1 MIILQPTIMS
11 KVLKFQLLLKNVIWR
26 LSPCFLYQL
35 AKAFTKIK
43 PGLGI
48 DFSEL
53 DDFKDSLPCY
63 DAIPSNL
70 QDIYNRF
77 KANVRDKLAS
87 LKANEKK
94 NEKLMIHSHIIAMC
108 IDLDVCDAI
117 EEFSKVNRGSLTV
130 ENYVVKVYIM
140 HGVDPLQQ
148 ALRIYG
154 SKRPKSYNYYVPMR
168 ALFKE
173 LLIPREPTKQ
183 LIKIAEDTLSLFFKK
198 QYDSPLCNISVGA
211 YAEQVYLDIS
221 HAGACIQGEKTEDSE
236 SQDTGSYVLQPV
248 EYDTIIY
255 DINTGDL
262 RIHMEKDRK
271 RILNFYVEVV
281 GEIFF
286 QQKTFWGKEAK
297 YTLIPLFNITKA
309 GLRKLLDV
317 SNLKDFKDEE
327 RGNLRKIR
335 LCEINYSRA
344 SANCSTSTRTLKN
357 DVCLINDLETDDEK
371 LIGEGYQVTR
381 AKFAFDFGAIES
393 QVSTVNMNLMPA
405 RRSYE
410 GSEELCGVDQWLEH
424 SGFICKTEE
433 RAERPEWYD
442 AMSERDRAKYAPK
455 VEIIDPSIVTEGL
468 PLFNQQYSQPT
479 DEELT

>member
-1 MIILQPTIMS
+1 M
-11 KVLKFQLLLKNVIWR
+11 
-26 LSPCFLYQL
+26 
-35 AKAFTKIK
+35 
-43 PGLGI
+43 
-48 DFSEL
+48 
-53 DDFKDSLPCY
+53 
-63 DAIPSNL
+63 
-70 QDIYNRF
+70 
-77 KANVRDKLAS
+77 
-87 LKANEKK
+87 
-94 NEKLMIHSHIIAMC
+94 
-108 IDLDVCDAI
+108 
-117 EEFSKVNRGSLTV
+117 
-130 ENYVVKVYIM
+130 
-140 HGVDPLQQ
+140 
-148 ALRIYG
+148 
-154 SKRPKSYNYYVPMR
+154 
-168 ALFKE
+168 
-173 LLIPREPTKQ
+173 
-183 LIKIAEDTLSLFFKK
+183 
-198 QYDSPLCNISVGA
+198 
-211 YAEQVYLDIS
+211 
-221 HAGACIQGEKTEDSE
+221 
-236 SQDTGSYVLQPV
+236 
-248 EYDTIIY
+248 
-255 DINTGDL
+255 
-262 RIHMEKDRK
+262 
-271 RILNFYVEVV
+271 
-281 GEIFF
+281 
-286 QQKTFWGKEAK
+286 
-297 YTLIPLFNITKA
+297 
-309 GLRKLLDV
+309 